1 MSLKSLIQV
10 IIILIIIIIL
20 GGVYFNY
27 FANINKISLENNE
40 KNIQTEIDTNKP
52 KKKEKKNLPEE
63 SSVKAEINV
72 SEEVKEVKSEEVKEV
87 KSEEVKEVKSEEVKE
102 VKSEE
107 VKEVKSENV
116 NLKKKIKPNKPEIDN
131 IVKDIE
137 YLTTDKNGNKYKI
150 LATSGRTNS
159 EDKNIL
165 DLDNVRGVIT
175 SNKISTV
182 YIVSDFAEYNSSELN
197 SNFYQNVVINYED
210 KEITCD
216 YFNVDMKTN
225 FATAYNNVVVTD
237 PKSIMKAGKII
248 LNIET
253 KDININPDN
262 NKNKVKVTIN

>member
-1 MSLKSLIQV
+1 MSLKSLVQV
-10 IIILIIIIIL
+10 IIILIIISIL

-27 FANINKISLENNE
+27 FADNNKISLENNE
-40 KNIQTEIDTNKP
+40 KNIQTEIDTNEP
-52 KKKEKKNLPEE
+52 KKKETKNLTKE
-63 SSVKAEINV
+63 SSVKTEINV

-87 KSEEVKEVKSEEVKE
+87 KSEEVKEVKSK
-102 VKSEE
+102 
-107 VKEVKSENV
+107 NV

-131 IVKDIE
+131 IVKNIE

-175 SNKISTV
+175 SNKRSTI
-182 YIVSDFAEYNSSELN
+182 YIVSDFAEYNSSKLN

-216 YFNVDMKTN
+216 YFDVDMKTN
-225 FATAYNNVVVTD
+225 FATAYNNVVVSD
-237 PKSIMKAGKII
+237 PNSIMKAGKII

>member
-27 FANINKISLENNE
+27 FASNSKISVEIDEQKIQNKIDKNVPKKQETKKLSKKLNVVSEVAESKNKKSNLKEEINK
-40 KNIQTEIDTNKP
+40 
-52 KKKEKKNLPEE
+52 
-63 SSVKAEINV
+63 
-72 SEEVKEVKSEEVKEV
+72 
-87 KSEEVKEVKSEEVKE
+87 
-102 VKSEE
+102 
-107 VKEVKSENV
+107 
-116 NLKKKIKPNKPEIDN
+116 KPEIN
-131 IVKDIE
+131 SIVKDIE

-175 SNKISTV
+175 SEKRSTV
-182 YIVSDFAEYNSSELN
+182 YIVSDFAEYNSSNLN
-197 SNFYQNVVINYED
+197 SNFYQNVVVNFED

-216 YFNVDMKTN
+216 YFDVDMKTN
-225 FATAYNNVVVTD
+225 IAKAYNNVVVTE
-237 PKSIMKAGKII
+237 PGSIMKAGKII

-253 KDININPDN
+253 KVIDINPKN
-262 NKNKVKVTIN
+262 NENEVTITVD